1 MPRPNRNNGQNI
13 AQPEPFDPFFGNTNR
28 RMVIIFITGT
38 GMKVPMNVPIDVSAE
53 NVFIAFIQKMNLD
66 KSVLGK
72 FIYFLNNGRKISTK
86 EKRNIVELG
95 LRDSDVF
102 IVIDTSNLLGA

>member
-13 AQPEPFDPFFGNTNR
+13 AQSEPFDPFFGNTNR

-86 EKRNIVELG
+86 EKRNLVQLG
-95 LRDSDVF
+95 LKDSDVF
-102 IVIDTSNLLGA
+102 IVVDTSNLLGA

>member
-1 MPRPNRNNGQNI
+1 
-13 AQPEPFDPFFGNTNR
+13 
-28 RMVIIFITGT
+28 
-38 GMKVPMNVPIDVSAE
+38 
-53 NVFIAFIQKMNLD
+53 MNLD

-86 EKRNIVELG
+86 EKRNVVELG